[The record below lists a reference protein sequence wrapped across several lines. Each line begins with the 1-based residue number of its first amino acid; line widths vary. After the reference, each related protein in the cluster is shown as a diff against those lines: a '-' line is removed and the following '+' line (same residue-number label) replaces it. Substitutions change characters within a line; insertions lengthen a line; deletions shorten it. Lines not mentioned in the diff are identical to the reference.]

1 MTPWQLVKT
10 KLQSDVDRLRDD
22 LEHAI
27 DWDEYNRI
35 KGRLE
40 QARDLLQFV
49 EDSMQ

>member
-1 MTPWQLVKT
+1 MTPWQLLKT

-22 LEHAI
+22 LENAT

-40 QARDLLQFV
+40 QSRDLLQFV
-49 EDSMQ
+49 EDSTK